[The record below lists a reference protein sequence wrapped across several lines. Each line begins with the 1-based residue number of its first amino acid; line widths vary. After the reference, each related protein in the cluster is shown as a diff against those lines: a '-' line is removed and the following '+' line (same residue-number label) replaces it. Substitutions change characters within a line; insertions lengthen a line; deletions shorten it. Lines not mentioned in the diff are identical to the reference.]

1 MQEALISLM
10 QMAKTSA
17 VLARLREEGLPFI
30 SVLTDPVYGGVSASL
45 AMLGDV
51 IVGEPKALIGFAG
64 PRVIEQTVREKL
76 PEGFQR
82 SEFLLEHGAIDMII
96 HRQELR
102 PRLGN
107 LLAQLMGLPTPK
119 FVAAP
124 IEPIVVPPVPV
135 GL

>member
-1 MQEALISLM
+1 
-10 QMAKTSA
+10 
-17 VLARLREEGLPFI
+17 
-30 SVLTDPVYGGVSASL
+30 VLTDPVYGGVSASL

-82 SEFLLEHGAIDMII
+82 SEFLLEHGAIDMIV

-107 LLAQLMGLPTPK
+107 LLAQMMGLPTPK

-124 IEPIVVPPVPV
+124 IEPIVVPPVPANI
-135 GL
+135 